1 LISQNIKH
9 PSKVKG
15 DEMNTER
22 RSFMIGATALMLGA
36 TGFAR
41 TSAAHAAGYP
51 DKPVHV
57 MIPYPPG
64 AATDNLGRMAAD
76 VWSKAF
82 KQSFVVENR
91 GGGGTMIGTR
101 AVATS
106 APDGYMIGMVDSAFV
121 INPGLRGAEVPYDTL
136 KDFKPIS
143 QIASAPFVM
152 VVHPS
157 VPAKDLAS
165 FIELAKAK
173 PGMLSYGSAGVGS
186 GPHLAGEQLR
196 QHAGIDILHIPYRGG
211 GTVITDLLG
220 GQVQFAF
227 ATVPTLAEHIKA
239 GRLRAI
245 AVTTSQRVDRL
256 PDVPTFAELGLPGVD
271 LTPLFGLVAPTGVPE
286 NIVQT
291 LSTTVATSVRSGEM
305 HEKLTKMG
313 FIPVGSTPAEF
324 ERRIQDEVRKWT
336 EVIKRGGLVAQ

>member
-1 LISQNIKH
+1 
-9 PSKVKG
+9 
-15 DEMNTER
+15 MNTGR
-22 RSFMIGATALMLGA
+22 RSFVLGTGALMVGA
-36 TGFAR
+36 AAGPWTR
-41 TSAAHAAGYP
+41 TAHAAGYP

-57 MIPYPPG
+57 IIPYPPG

-76 VWSKAF
+76 VWSKEL
-82 KQSFVVENR
+82 KQSFVVENK

-101 AVATS
+101 ALATS
-106 APDGYMIGMVDSAFV
+106 APDGYTLGMVDSAFV

-136 KDFKPIS
+136 KDFKPIA
-143 QIASAPFVM
+143 QIATAPFVM

-157 VPAKDLAS
+157 VQAKDLKS
-165 FIELAKAK
+165 FIELAKAS

-196 QHAGIDILHIPYRGG
+196 QSAGIDIQHIPYRGG

-227 ATVPTLAEHIKA
+227 ATVPTLAGHIKA

-245 AVTTSQRVDRL
+245 AVTTSQRVDLL
-256 PDVPTFAELGLPGVD
+256 PGVPTFAELGLPDVD
-271 LTPLFGLVAPTGVPE
+271 LTPLFGLIAPAGVPDD
-286 NIVQT
+286 IIQT
-291 LSTTVATSVRSGEM
+291 LSGIIATSVRSGEM
-305 HEKLTKMG
+305 HQKLSKMG

-324 ERRIQDEVRKWT
+324 QRRIQDEVQKWT
-336 EVIKRGGLVAQ
+336 QVIKRGGVVAQ